1 MNKAEYWKSHISL
14 QRASGLSQAK
24 YCVREGV
31 NESSFGYWSRR
42 LGASKS
48 KKPEGQFVAVGT
60 REPLEVV
67 VSRVVIRVPAGSDL
81 SDLRRVVEALT
92 C

>member
-1 MNKAEYWKSHISL
+1 MNKAEYWKRHLSQ
-14 QRASGLSQAK
+14 QRTSGLSQAK
-24 YCVREGV
+24 YCAREGV
-31 NESSFGYWSRR
+31 SESSFGYWSRR

-48 KKPEGQFVAVGT
+48 EKPEGQFVAVGT
-60 REPLEVV
+60 GEPLEVV
-67 VSRVVIRVPAGSDL
+67 VGRVIIRVPAGSDV